1 MRTLQQSL
9 IVFLTALSFFVSG
22 TLLAQFQYKSAYPD
36 IPIVDVHVHPAH
48 HPPHRVSDGTNHIKV
63 SERIKERYGSNLA
76 FWIGLTDPG
85 KKIADQI
92 KAETNNRF
100 LFTASMFRPQFGLQM
115 TAEEVIDKVQNDG
128 YVGLKF
134 WFGHPT
140 RVLTDGREEVR
151 RIDDP
156 QWEDFFTTLEKA
168 EILLAGVHVADP
180 NHAFG
185 DRGEWC
191 PDPVEFWEQIRALEN
206 LIARHPNM
214 TIISAH
220 SAWLVSQDAQID
232 FLRYLLATYPNFYA
246 DISAT
251 CHHIHNV
258 RTDNL
263 RDLFIE
269 HQDRFLFGSDGT
281 RVEDGD
287 GDGYWEA
294 GGVATRYARFFA
306 ILETDEVVPGGFFTN
321 TPVQGLN
328 LPRAVL
334 EKIYYKN
341 AVKLIPGL
349 KEAMAAAGVLNQSEV
364 QD

>member
-1 MRTLQQSL
+1 MRTFQRIL
-9 IVFLTALSFFVSG
+9 IVSLTAMSFAVSG
-22 TLLAQFQYKSAYPD
+22 TLFAQFQYQSAYPD

-48 HPPHRVSDGTNHIKV
+48 FPPHRVSDGINHVRV

-85 KKIADQI
+85 KEIADQI
-92 KAETNNRF
+92 KAGTNNRF
-100 LFTASMFRPQFGLQM
+100 LFAASMYRPQFGLQL
-115 TAEEVIDKVQNDG
+115 TAEEVIHKVRDEG

-140 RVLTDGREEVR
+140 RVLTDGREGVR
-151 RIDDP
+151 SIDDP
-156 QWEDFFTTLEKA
+156 QWKEFFTALEKA
-168 EILLAGVHVADP
+168 EILLMGVHVADP
-180 NHAFG
+180 NHPFG
-185 DRGEWC
+185 NRGEWC
-191 PDPVEFWEQIRALEN
+191 PDPVEFWQQIRALEN

-220 SAWLVSQDAQID
+220 GAWLVSQDAQID
-232 FLRYLLATYPNFYA
+232 FLRYLLATYPNFYV

-251 CHHIHNV
+251 CHHIDNV

-263 RDLFIE
+263 RDLYIE
-269 HQDRFLFGSDGT
+269 YQDRFLFGSDGT

-287 GDGYWEA
+287 GNGYWEV
-294 GGVATRYARFFA
+294 GGVATRYARLFA
-306 ILETDEVVPGGFFTN
+306 ILETDQVVPGGFFETKP
-321 TPVQGLN
+321 TQGLN
-328 LPRAVL
+328 LPREVL

-349 KEAMAAAGVLNQSEV
+349 KEAMEAAGALPAVAVE
-364 QD
+364 